1 MGDCMELADKVT
13 EENILAL
20 IMNSKNRD
28 VIADVFAR
36 IDSDLFYYEPNR
48 QLYLL
53 LFDCYMAGEETT
65 IESVSKRHPQEI
77 SEISKKLQTSIVQMA
92 LGFNQLNFEEKLMEK
107 SEDMVG
113 LMADSLRIKKQMRDL
128 HDIQARIV
136 KGLDSLESPE
146 KTYEA
151 VETLMLKNNSSSS
164 KRSYLSPRDMAM
176 LMIESAVERMD
187 KTKRDNEVMFTSYRQ
202 INNTSGGFE
211 KGNLII
217 LSAGSGVGKSA
228 LAINFVRDVAYVSKK
243 SVLYLNSEMTN
254 KQQAQRYNAL
264 LARVSHK
271 ALRNGEITEKDF
283 NKIQQVADDFSKRQI
298 HTITIPDMQLSHV
311 VAEIKR
317 MKTRSNVEFV
327 VVDYIGRMDI
337 SKTFG
342 KDMQEWQVMEQIARD
357 LKNLALELD
366 IVIVMVAQLSSN
378 GETLAKA
385 SSMKNECDLWLN
397 LKRVGKEDMQN
408 FYDATGE
415 KLEKWWNVIL
425 EFRKARSAQFGAKIL
440 MHFYGDEL
448 LFTDNEDEAKHF
460 MALENQQC
468 GT

>member
-1 MGDCMELADKVT
+1 MELADKVT

-28 VIADVFAR
+28 VIADAFAK

-77 SEISKKLQTSIVQMA
+77 SEISKKLQTSLVQMA

-128 HDIQARIV
+128 HDIQTRIV
-136 KGLDSLESPE
+136 KGLDSLESPD

>member
-1 MGDCMELADKVT
+1 MGDCMELSDKTT
-13 EENILAL
+13 EENVLAL
-20 IMNSKNRD
+20 LMNAKNRE
-28 VIADVFAR
+28 VVADVFAR
-36 IDSDLFYYEPNR
+36 IDADLFFFEPNR
-48 QLYLL
+48 QLFLL

-65 IESVSKRHPQEI
+65 HMSVSKRHPEELMAI
-77 SEISKKLQTSIVQMA
+77 VKKLQTSIVQMA
-92 LGFNQLNFEEKLMEK
+92 LGFNHLNFEKKLMDE
-107 SEDMVG
+107 SEDVVG

-128 HDIQARIV
+128 NELQIRIAD
-136 KGLDSLESPE
+136 GLERQETPS
-146 KTYEA
+146 KTYDA
-151 VETLMLKNNSSSS
+151 IETLLLKNNASSS
-164 KRSYLSPRDMAM
+164 KRSYLSPKDMAL
-176 LMIESAVERMD
+176 LMIEAASERMD
-187 KTKRDNEVMFTSYRQ
+187 KKKRDNEIMFTSYKQ
-202 INNTSGGFE
+202 INYASGGFE

-217 LSAGSGVGKSA
+217 LSAGSGVGKSS

-243 SVLYLNSEMTN
+243 AVLYLNSEMTN

-264 LARVSHK
+264 LARVSHR
-271 ALRNGEITEKDF
+271 ALRNGEITDKEL
-283 NKIQQVADDFSKRQI
+283 NKIQKIADDFSKRQI

-342 KDMQEWQVMEQIARD
+342 KDLQEWQVMEQIARD

-397 LKRVGKEDMQN
+397 LKRVGKEDAKA
-408 FYDATGE
+408 YLDATGD

-425 EFRKARSAQFGAKIL
+425 EFKKARSAQFGAKIL

-448 LFTDNEDEAKHF
+448 LFTDDEEQAKHF
-460 MALENQQC
+460 MALENRSC

>member
-1 MGDCMELADKVT
+1 MELSDKTT
-13 EENILAL
+13 EENVLAL
-20 IMNSKNRD
+20 LMNTKSND
-28 VIADVFAR
+28 VKADVFAR
-36 IDSDLFYYEPNR
+36 IDSDLFFFEPNR
-48 QLYLL
+48 QLFLL

-65 IESVSKRHPQEI
+65 HESVSKRHPKELMAI
-77 SEISKKLQTSIVQMA
+77 VKKLQTSIVQMA
-92 LGFNQLNFEEKLMEK
+92 LGFNHLNFEKKLMDK
-107 SEDMVG
+107 SEDIIG

-128 HDIQARIV
+128 HEIQISIAN
-136 KGLDSLESPE
+136 GLETQESPP
-146 KTYEA
+146 KIYDKI
-151 VETLMLKNNSSSS
+151 ETLLLKNNNSSS
-164 KRSYLSPRDMAM
+164 KRSYLSPKDMAL
-176 LMIESAVERMD
+176 LMIEAASERMD
-187 KTKRDNEVMFTSYRQ
+187 KSKRDNEVMFTSYRQ
-202 INNTSGGFE
+202 INNASGGFE
-211 KGNLII
+211 KGNLVI

-228 LAINFVRDVAYVSKK
+228 LAINFVRDIAYVSKK

-264 LARVSHK
+264 LAKVSHR
-271 ALRNGEITEKDF
+271 ALRNGEITENQL

-317 MKTRSNVEFV
+317 MKTKSNVEFV

-342 KDMQEWQVMEQIARD
+342 KDLQEWQVMEQIARD

-385 SSMKNECDLWLN
+385 SSMKNECDLWMN
-397 LKRVGKEDMQN
+397 LKRVGKDDKKN
-408 FYDATGE
+408 YYDATGE
-415 KLEKWWNVIL
+415 KLENWWNVIL
-425 EFRKARSAQFGAKIL
+425 EFKKARSAQFGAKIL

-448 LFTDNEDEAKHF
+448 LFTDNEEEAKHF
-460 MALENQQC
+460 ADLEGKSC

>member
-1 MGDCMELADKVT
+1 
-13 EENILAL
+13 
-20 IMNSKNRD
+20 
-28 VIADVFAR
+28 
-36 IDSDLFYYEPNR
+36 
-48 QLYLL
+48 
-53 LFDCYMAGEETT
+53 
-65 IESVSKRHPQEI
+65 
-77 SEISKKLQTSIVQMA
+77 
-92 LGFNQLNFEEKLMEK
+92 
-107 SEDMVG
+107 
-113 LMADSLRIKKQMRDL
+113 
-128 HDIQARIV
+128 
-136 KGLDSLESPE
+136 
-146 KTYEA
+146 
-151 VETLMLKNNSSSS
+151 
-164 KRSYLSPRDMAM
+164 
-176 LMIESAVERMD
+176 
-187 KTKRDNEVMFTSYRQ
+187 
-202 INNTSGGFE
+202 
-211 KGNLII
+211 
-217 LSAGSGVGKSA
+217 
-228 LAINFVRDVAYVSKK
+228 
-243 SVLYLNSEMTN
+243 
-254 KQQAQRYNAL
+254 
-264 LARVSHK
+264 VSHR
-271 ALRNGEITEKDF
+271 ALRNGEITYEQL

-342 KDMQEWQVMEQIARD
+342 RDLQEWQVMEQIARD

-397 LKRVGKEDMQN
+397 LKRVGKEDLKN
-408 FYDATGE
+408 YYDATGE

-448 LFTDNEDEAKHF
+448 LFTDNEEEAQHF

>member
-1 MGDCMELADKVT
+1 
-13 EENILAL
+13 
-20 IMNSKNRD
+20 
-28 VIADVFAR
+28 
-36 IDSDLFYYEPNR
+36 
-48 QLYLL
+48 
-53 LFDCYMAGEETT
+53 
-65 IESVSKRHPQEI
+65 
-77 SEISKKLQTSIVQMA
+77 MA

-128 HDIQARIV
+128 HDIQARII
-136 KGLDSLESPE
+136 KGLDSLESPD

>member
-1 MGDCMELADKVT
+1 MELSDRTT
-13 EENILAL
+13 EENVLAL
-20 IMNSKNRD
+20 LMNTKNKE
-28 VIADVFAR
+28 VKADVFAK
-36 IDSDLFYYEPNR
+36 IDSDLFYYEPNK
-48 QLYLL
+48 QLFLL

-65 IESVSKRHPQEI
+65 HEAVSRRHPKELMEI
-77 SEISKKLQTSIVQMA
+77 AKKLPTSIVQMA
-92 LGFNQLNFEEKLMEK
+92 LGFNQMDFDKKLLDK
-107 SEDMVG
+107 SDDMVG

-128 HDIQARIV
+128 HEIQVSIAS
-136 KGLDSLESPE
+136 DLEKQEHPA
-146 KTYEA
+146 KIYDK
-151 VETLMLKNNSSSS
+151 VETLLLKNNQSSS
-164 KRSYLSPRDMAM
+164 KRSYLSPKDMAL
-176 LMIESAVERMD
+176 LMIETATERMD
-187 KTKRDNEVMFTSYRQ
+187 KIKRDNEIMFTSYKQ
-202 INNTSGGFE
+202 VNHASGGFE
-211 KGNLII
+211 KGNLVI

-228 LAINFVRDVAYVSKK
+228 LAINFVRDVAYVCKK

-264 LARVSHK
+264 LARVSHR
-271 ALRNGEITEKDF
+271 ALRNGEITYEQL

-342 KDMQEWQVMEQIARD
+342 KDMQEWQVMEQIARE

-397 LKRVGKEDMQN
+397 LKRVGKEDLKN
-408 FYDATGE
+408 YYDATGE

-448 LFTDNEDEAKHF
+448 LFTDNEEEAQHF

>member
-1 MGDCMELADKVT
+1 MELSDKTT
-13 EENILAL
+13 EENVLAL
-20 IMNSKNRD
+20 IMNTRDKN
-28 VIADVFAR
+28 ILADVFAR
-36 IDSDLFYYEPNR
+36 IDADLFFFEPNK
-48 QLYLL
+48 QLFLL

-65 IESVSKRHPQEI
+65 QSAVQKRHPGEFQI
-77 SEISKKLQTSIVQMA
+77 ILDKLRSSLVEMG
-92 LGFNQLNFEEKLMEK
+92 LGFNHLNFAKKLMDE
-107 SEDMVG
+107 SEDTIG
-113 LMADSLRIKKQMRDL
+113 LLADALKIRKQMRDL
-128 HDIQARIV
+128 NEIQTCIAD
-136 KGLDSLESPE
+136 GLE
-146 KTYEA
+146 KQEA
-151 VETLMLKNNSSSS
+151 PSKVYGKIENLLLKNSTSSS
-164 KRSYLSPRDMAM
+164 KRSYLSPKDMAL
-176 LMIESAVERMD
+176 LMIETATERMD
-187 KTKRDNEVMFTSYRQ
+187 KTKRDNEIMFTSYKQ
-202 INNTSGGFE
+202 VNHASGGFE
-211 KGNLII
+211 KGNLVI

-228 LAINFVRDVAYVSKK
+228 LAINFVRDVAYVSNK

-264 LARVSHK
+264 LARVSHR
-271 ALRNGEITEKDF
+271 ALRNGEITYEQL

-317 MKTRSNVEFV
+317 MKTKSNVEFV

-337 SKTFG
+337 SKAFG
-342 KDMQEWQVMEQIARD
+342 KDLQEWQVMEQIARD

-397 LKRVGKEDMQN
+397 LKRVGKEDMKN
-408 FYDATGE
+408 YLDATGE

-448 LFTDNEDEAKHF
+448 LFTDNEEEAKHF
-460 MALENQQC
+460 MYLESQSC
-468 GT
+468 GI

>member
-1 MGDCMELADKVT
+1 MELSDKTT
-13 EENILAL
+13 EENVLAL
-20 IMNSKNRD
+20 LMNTKSND
-28 VIADVFAR
+28 VKADVFAR
-36 IDSDLFYYEPNR
+36 IDSDLFFFEPNR
-48 QLYLL
+48 QLFLL

-65 IESVSKRHPQEI
+65 HESVSKRHPKELMEI
-77 SEISKKLQTSIVQMA
+77 VKKLQSSIVQMA
-92 LGFNQLNFEEKLMEK
+92 LGFNHLNFEKKLMDK
-107 SEDMVG
+107 SEDIIG
-113 LMADSLRIKKQMRDL
+113 LMADRLRIKKQIRDL
-128 HDIQARIV
+128 HEIQISIAN
-136 KGLDSLESPE
+136 GLETQESPP
-146 KTYEA
+146 KIYDKI
-151 VETLMLKNNSSSS
+151 ETLLLKNNSSSS
-164 KRSYLSPRDMAM
+164 KRSYLSPKDMAL
-176 LMIESAVERMD
+176 LMIETATERMD
-187 KTKRDNEVMFTSYRQ
+187 KTKRDNEIMFTSYKQ
-202 INNTSGGFE
+202 INHASGGFE

-264 LARVSHK
+264 LAKVSHR
-271 ALRNGEITEKDF
+271 ALRNGEITENQL

-317 MKTRSNVEFV
+317 MKTKSNVEFV

-342 KDMQEWQVMEQIARD
+342 KDLQEWQVMEQIARD

-385 SSMKNECDLWLN
+385 SSMKNECDLWMN
-397 LKRVGKEDMQN
+397 LKRVGKEDMKN
-408 FYDATGE
+408 YLDATGE

-448 LFTDNEDEAKHF
+448 LFTDNEEEAKHF
-460 MALENQQC
+460 MYLESQSC
-468 GT
+468 GI

>member
-1 MGDCMELADKVT
+1 
-13 EENILAL
+13 
-20 IMNSKNRD
+20 
-28 VIADVFAR
+28 
-36 IDSDLFYYEPNR
+36 
-48 QLYLL
+48 
-53 LFDCYMAGEETT
+53 
-65 IESVSKRHPQEI
+65 
-77 SEISKKLQTSIVQMA
+77 MA

-128 HDIQARIV
+128 HDIQTRIV
-136 KGLDSLESPE
+136 KGLDSLESPD

-187 KTKRDNEVMFTSYRQ
+187 KTKRDSEVMFTSYRQ